1 MISTD
6 HKFLFLRVPKSAGK
20 SIDVALKR
28 YYMPLPAVFRTK
40 DKNEREEKSFSQH
53 LSYRDCL
60 YHIDQQGLRQSQ
72 TEAATNR
79 DCLHHFVPLDI
90 STFFKFAFVRNPWCR
105 IASYYLSK
113 QSRSARYM
121 DKFIPSIKKKFCNWI
136 KELGQKDN
144 SWYMKKP
151 ERGFEHMAG
160 TYPILGC
167 QQIQYLTED
176 MSTEGRIAVDFVGRF
191 ESLRKDLDHIEEQ
204 IGIKINLPKRNLGKA
219 RGKKHYSLYYK
230 EESVAMIRDIFA
242 KDIEYF
248 GYEFEDRT

>member
-6 HKFLFLRVPKSAGK
+6 HKFVFLRIPKSAGK
-20 SIDVALKR
+20 SIDTALKP
-28 YYMPLPAVFRTK
+28 YYMPLPAVFRTR

-53 LSYRDCL
+53 FSYRDCL
-60 YHIDQQGLRQSQ
+60 
-72 TEAATNR
+72 
-79 DCLHHFVPLDI
+79 HHVGSLDI

-105 IASYYLSK
+105 TASYYFSK
-113 QSRSARYM
+113 ENRSRFMNKR
-121 DKFIPSIKKKFCNWI
+121 IPSMKKNFSSWI
-136 KELGQKDN
+136 KEIKEKDE
-144 SWYMKKP
+144 SWYMKKQKTTSD
-151 ERGFEHMAG
+151 AG
-160 TYPILGC
+160 RYPVLHC

-204 IGIKINLPKRNLGKA
+204 IGIKINLPKRKLGKA
-219 RGKKHYSLYYK
+219 KGKKHYSLYYN
-230 EESVAMIRDIFA
+230 EESIEMIRDLFA